1 MSSRAARI
9 HQHPAAVP
17 GAPSHVRLLH
27 LFTLLV
33 TLTLSLVARA
43 EEAPV
48 GTPFRVSEH
57 LTMLALTE
65 AVRAGDPELAVA
77 RRTVALSDADARQ
90 ARLLGN
96 PSLDASWST
105 LPVGRTTPR
114 DLDRPYANVPNYAVG
129 LGYTFPIGKRAP
141 NRRRADAVAVGTRAE
156 LDYRVREQALALAE
170 VLAGLATATLRREGV
185 AALVASGLRAAELAE
200 ARLRAQFGTPLDVD
214 QLRIEVERTE
224 QILSGA
230 DGDILHNLAAC
241 ASLVGR
247 PCESFPDAAS
257 ARAFL
262 AQSLAQNDLDPS
274 DLSQRADI
282 RALAAYE
289 RAAGA
294 SRDLADARKI
304 PDPTVRI
311 GYLRDQFVVSG
322 NQLNSVN
329 VGVSLPLP
337 VFDHGQG
344 ERQSA
349 EASLRHLEEER
360 AQRLSVAK
368 ARIPALQQ
376 RRTLSL
382 ARCSRLEREVLPE
395 AHAVLSDLEKAVE
408 NRLLPL
414 SQVIQARRVVSEL
427 YIEEADSC
435 GDAYVASL
443 ELFREIPA
451 EGAWK

>member
-1 MSSRAARI
+1 MHAG
-9 HQHPAAVP
+9 AVP
-17 GAPSHVRLLH
+17 GSPRRVRLLH
-27 LFTLLV
+27 LHLFILLTTLAV
-33 TLTLSLVARA
+33 SPTTRA
-43 EEAPV
+43 EDVAGGV
-48 GTPFRVSEH
+48 PFRVGEH
-57 LTMLALTE
+57 VTMAELTE
-65 AVRAGDPELAVA
+65 AVRAGDPELAA
-77 RRTVALSDADARQ
+77 GRRSVALSDADARQ

-96 PSLDASWST
+96 PSMEASWST
-105 LPVGRTTPR
+105 IPIGRTTPR

-129 LGYTFPIGKRAP
+129 LGYTFPIGKRGP
-141 NRRRADAVAVGTRAE
+141 NRRRADAIAQGTRAE
-156 LDYRVREQALALAE
+156 LDYQVREQALSLAS
-170 VLAGLATATLRREGV
+170 VLAGLASATLRREGV
-185 AALVASGLRAAELAE
+185 AALVASGVRAAELAE

-247 PCESFPDAAS
+247 PCESFHDAAS

-262 AQSLAQNDLDPS
+262 AQSLAENELDRA

-289 RAAGA
+289 NAASA
-294 SRDLADARKI
+294 ARDLANARKI
-304 PDPTVRI
+304 PDPTVRL
-311 GYLRDQFVVSG
+311 GYLRDQFVISG

-329 VGVSLPLP
+329 VGVSMPLP

-349 EASLRHLEEER
+349 EASLRSLEQER
-360 AQRLSVAK
+360 TQRLTVAK
-368 ARIPALQQ
+368 ARIPALQR

-382 ARCSRLEREVLPE
+382 ARCQRLETQVLPQ
-395 AHAVLSDLEKAVE
+395 ARAVLADLEKAVE
-408 NRLLPL
+408 NRLIPL

-435 GDAYVASL
+435 GDAYVAAL